1 MDSQGKF
8 VMDEL
13 NLLNDKSIG
22 KQLEGDGNKFNNI

>member
-13 NLLNDKSIG
+13 NLLNDKSIA